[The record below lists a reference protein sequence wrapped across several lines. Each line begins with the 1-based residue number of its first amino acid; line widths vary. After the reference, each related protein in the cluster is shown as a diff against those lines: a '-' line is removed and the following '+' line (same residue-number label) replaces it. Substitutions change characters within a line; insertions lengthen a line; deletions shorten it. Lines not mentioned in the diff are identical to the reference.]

1 LLKIKI
7 SDAYVFKVIK
17 IQVAVL
23 WVMTPSSDVV
33 GYQRFGEPCCL
44 HLQCDY
50 PMTGM
55 FLEISHFQAKSMD
68 LFRTDLSGLE
78 AWNWQFTYVYVKV
91 NLNLCLT

>member
-44 HLQCDY
+44 HLQSDEATRFSEMLVFYRNTTRRHNILIYEVAKNTTCY
-50 PMTGM
+50 LQEYVGM
-55 FLEISHFQAKSMD
+55 CFKPIHHI
-68 LFRTDLSGLE
+68 
-78 AWNWQFTYVYVKV
+78 
-91 NLNLCLT
+91 